1 MGSLVVKL
9 DKPTLDKIKN
19 GNRYSD
25 IDILNARQGGND
37 VVLGEL
43 PMAYD
48 VDAVKTSI
56 RNILMWRV
64 GENIL
69 RPEFG
74 HNIHRS
80 MYEQITDFNKERLAQ
95 EIQRALEENEPRITI
110 RAVSVQ
116 RSEDDEQNNRLNV
129 QVVYNV
135 NGNGETS
142 PELTVWTSI
151 EGK

>member
-129 QVVYNV
+129 KVVYNV
-135 NGNGETS
+135 KGNGETC

>member
-1 MGSLVVKL
+1 MGSLVGKL

-25 IDILNARQGGND
+25 IDILNERQGGND

-48 VDAVKTSI
+48 VDAVKASI

-135 NGNGETS
+135 KGNGETS
-142 PELTVWTSI
+142 PEFTVWTSI

>member
-25 IDILNARQGGND
+25 IDILNERQGGND

-48 VDAVKTSI
+48 VDAVKASI

-95 EIQRALEENEPRITI
+95 EIQRALEDNEPRISI
-110 RAVSVQ
+110 KAVSVK
-116 RSEDDEQNNRLNV
+116 RNEDDEQNNRLNV

-135 NGNGETS
+135 KGNGETS
-142 PELTVWTSI
+142 PEFTVWTSI

>member
-25 IDILNARQGGND
+25 IDILNERQGGND

-43 PMAYD
+43 PMTYD
-48 VDAVKTSI
+48 VDAVKASI

-95 EIQRALEENEPRITI
+95 EIQRALEDNEPRISI
-110 RAVSVQ
+110 KAVSVK
-116 RSEDDEQNNRLNV
+116 RNEDDEQNNRLNV
-129 QVVYNV
+129 KVVYIV
-135 NGNGETS
+135 KGNGEIS
-142 PELTVWTSI
+142 PEFTVWTSI

>member
-43 PMAYD
+43 PMVYD

-95 EIQRALEENEPRITI
+95 EIQRALDENEPRITI

-129 QVVYNV
+129 KVVYNV
-135 NGNGETS
+135 KGNGETS
-142 PELTVWTSI
+142 PEFTVWTSI

>member
-25 IDILNARQGGND
+25 IDILNERQGGND

-48 VDAVKTSI
+48 VDAVKASI
-56 RNILMWRV
+56 RNILMRRV

-69 RPEFG
+69 RPPSG
-74 HNIHRS
+74 HNTHRS
-80 MYEQITDFNKERLAQ
+80 MYEEITDFNKEGLAQ
-95 EIQRALEENEPRITI
+95 EIQRALQDNEPRISI
-110 RAVSVQ
+110 KAVSVK
-116 RSEDDEQNNRLNV
+116 RNEDDEQNNRLNV
-129 QVVYNV
+129 KVVYIV
-135 NGNGETS
+135 KGNGGTS
-142 PELTVWTSI
+142 PEFTVWTSI

>member
-25 IDILNARQGGND
+25 IDILNERQGGND

-116 RSEDDEQNNRLNV
+116 RNEDDEQNNRLNV

-135 NGNGETS
+135 KGNGDTS
-142 PELTVWTSI
+142 PELTVWTSM

>member
-25 IDILNARQGGND
+25 IDILNERQGGND

-48 VDAVKTSI
+48 VDAVKASI

-95 EIQRALEENEPRITI
+95 EIQRALEDNEPRISI
-110 RAVSVQ
+110 KAVSVQ

-135 NGNGETS
+135 KGNGETS

>member
-48 VDAVKTSI
+48 VDAVKASI

-129 QVVYNV
+129 KVVYNV
-135 NGNGETS
+135 KGNGETS
-142 PELTVWTSI
+142 PEFTVWTSI

>member
-135 NGNGETS
+135 KGNGETS
-142 PELTVWTSI
+142 PEFTVWTSM

>member
-135 NGNGETS
+135 KGNGETS
-142 PELTVWTSI
+142 PEFTVWTSI
-151 EGK
+151 EGR

>member
-1 MGSLVVKL
+1 
-9 DKPTLDKIKN
+9 
-19 GNRYSD
+19 
-25 IDILNARQGGND
+25 
-37 VVLGEL
+37 
-43 PMAYD
+43 
-48 VDAVKTSI
+48 
-56 RNILMWRV
+56 MWRV

-95 EIQRALEENEPRITI
+95 EIQRALEDNEPRISI
-110 RAVSVQ
+110 KAVSVK
-116 RSEDDEQNNRLNV
+116 RNEDDEQNNRLNV
-129 QVVYNV
+129 KVVYNV
-135 NGNGETS
+135 KGNGETS

>member
-95 EIQRALEENEPRITI
+95 EIQRALEDNEPRISI
-110 RAVSVQ
+110 KAVSVK
-116 RSEDDEQNNRLNV
+116 RNEDDEQNNRLNV
-129 QVVYNV
+129 KVVYIV
-135 NGNGETS
+135 KGNGEIS
-142 PELTVWTSI
+142 PEFTVWTSI

>member
-19 GNRYSD
+19 GNRHSD

-135 NGNGETS
+135 KGNGETS
-142 PELTVWTSI
+142 PEFTVWTSI

>member
-48 VDAVKTSI
+48 VDAVKASMKFKKIYFYEEGMYNGTAKQI
-56 RNILMWRV
+56 RHYRF
-64 GENIL
+64 
-69 RPEFG
+69 R
-74 HNIHRS
+74 
-80 MYEQITDFNKERLAQ
+80 
-95 EIQRALEENEPRITI
+95 
-110 RAVSVQ
+110 
-116 RSEDDEQNNRLNV
+116 
-129 QVVYNV
+129 
-135 NGNGETS
+135 
-142 PELTVWTSI
+142 
-151 EGK
+151 

>member
-80 MYEQITDFNKERLAQ
+80 MYEQITDFNKERIAQ

-135 NGNGETS
+135 KGNGETS
-142 PELTVWTSI
+142 PEFTVWTSI

>member
-25 IDILNARQGGND
+25 IDILNERQGGND

-48 VDAVKTSI
+48 VDAVKASI

-95 EIQRALEENEPRITI
+95 EIQRALEDNEPRITI

-129 QVVYNV
+129 KVVYNV
-135 NGNGETS
+135 KGNGETS

>member
-80 MYEQITDFNKERLAQ
+80 MYEQITDFNKERIAQ

-135 NGNGETS
+135 KGNGETS
-142 PELTVWTSI
+142 PEFTVWTII

>member
-25 IDILNARQGGND
+25 IDILNERQGGND

-43 PMAYD
+43 PMVYD

-129 QVVYNV
+129 KVVYNV
-135 NGNGETS
+135 KGNGETS